1 LSLKRKKK
9 HLSPD
14 QYRTF
19 LKQYKNPIDLY
30 LLIEDLIQEK
40 NNHEYIDVLAELF
53 LDPIDILQNKPM
65 INYKGEILD
74 KSLLGIPGHL
84 AFLAKL
90 FPEKKQYI
98 KNCFVI
104 AIKEYYTYL
113 LIVKEILKA
122 SEDLQF
128 SKEITEIINTFIWTD
143 SPPIFHVKDVLLE
156 ISNYA
161 SFDNQENFLFWLIFT
176 PDVVSQDFA
185 LNFHKDV
192 FELLIKKLGINRASL
207 LLYHAILQEIQKN
220 IIDWSIL
227 PKNYLNP
234 FNEALNLI
242 LENYI
247 NKTTED
253 FLIERKEIL
262 NSIIKYFEQSDS
274 EHFLLS
280 FDPINDTEFTN
291 NFVSYWKNHLISRSK
306 FRKNL
311 LLILKYEND
320 SQAKRQLEII
330 KDSSNLTEEEFKK
343 FLLLLE
349 TKFLKELQRNNIENN
364 REKFDKDLAIL
375 VEFMEWQF
383 YQIFSD
389 SRQFDRISSQLFH
402 LSDELFLIGKKEEET
417 IFSNY
422 INLVAETIKEV
433 SSQYQFRKAIYK
445 RTKEI
450 SVIRNRY
457 IQREEKFREHGL
469 NPFPKREIEFNS
481 LIDIIQHQKSRFLKV
496 MFAIDQEWMKRFVK
510 KIIQALTKILTEID
524 LSITFKPRFKRISLN
539 GVLFADFRMSPLIE
553 DDIRTFYRLL
563 DNILYKE
570 QLLKRYNNISFRRV
584 ETIIDVVNE
593 FITSPETYEFEIKF
607 VNHEK
612 HLRMN

>member
-1 LSLKRKKK
+1 MSLKRKKK

-14 QYRTF
+14 QYRTH

-30 LLIEDLIQEK
+30 LLIDDLIQEK
-40 NNHEYIDVLAELF
+40 DNPEFIDVLAELF

-74 KSLLGIPGHL
+74 KSILGIPGHL
-84 AFLAKL
+84 AFLGKL
-90 FPEKKQYI
+90 FPEKMQYI

-104 AIKEYYTYL
+104 AIKEYYTYP

-128 SKEITEIINTFIWTD
+128 SKEITEIINTFIWTN

-161 SFDNQENFLFWLIFT
+161 SSDNQENFLFWLIFT
-176 PDVVSQDFA
+176 PDIVSQDFA

-192 FELLIKKLGINRASL
+192 FELLIEKLGVNRASL

-234 FNEALNLI
+234 FNVALNLI
-242 LENYI
+242 LDKHIDNI
-247 NKTTED
+247 TED
-253 FLIERKEIL
+253 FSIERKEIL
-262 NSIIKYFEQSDS
+262 NNILKHFEQSDS

-291 NFVSYWKNHLISRSK
+291 NFISYWKSHLLSRSE

-311 LLILKYEND
+311 LMILKFEND

-330 KDSSNLTEEEFKK
+330 KDSSNFTEEDFRN

-349 TKFLKELQRNNIENN
+349 TMFLKKLQKNNIENN
-364 REKFDKDLAIL
+364 REKFDYDLTIL

-383 YQIFSD
+383 YQIFSN
-389 SRQFDRISSQLFH
+389 SQQFDRISSQLFH
-402 LSDELFLIGKKEEET
+402 LSDELFHIGKREKET
-417 IFSNY
+417 IFGTY
-422 INLVAETIKEV
+422 INLVAQTIKEI
-433 SSQYQFRKAIYK
+433 SSQYQFRKAIYN

-450 SVIRNRY
+450 YVIRNRY
-457 IQREEKFREHGL
+457 IQREEKFHEHGL
-469 NPFPKREIEFNS
+469 NPLPKREMEFNS
-481 LIDIIQHQKSRFLKV
+481 LIDIIQHQKSRFLKL
-496 MFAIDQEWMKRFVK
+496 MFAIDQDWMKRFVK
-510 KIIQALTKILTEID
+510 KINQALTKILTETD

-539 GVLFADFRMSPLIE
+539 GVLFSDFRMSPLIE
-553 DDIRTFYRLL
+553 DDIRTFYRLF
-563 DNILYKE
+563 DNILNKE
-570 QLLKRYNNISFRRV
+570 QLLKRYNNISFRRI

-593 FITSPETYEFEIKF
+593 FITSPETYEFEIKYL
-607 VNHEK
+607 NH
-612 HLRMN
+612 